1 MNRRGFLVSGMASA
15 AIFAL
20 PNVALALNESQAS
33 ALVQKVVND
42 INKVIASGK
51 SVSSMIRDFE
61 KIFVKYADVPNI
73 ARSTLGVSARSAS
86 KSQLNAYTKAFQG
99 YLSRKYGKRFEEFK
113 GGEIIIK
120 DARPLKR
127 FYEVRTQAKL
137 KGQSPFD
144 VNFMVSDKT
153 GRAKFFDMKI
163 EGISLL
169 VTEREEIGAMLDKRN
184 GNIDL
189 LIKDL
194 KKSG

>member
-86 KSQLNAYTKAFQG
+86 KSQLNAYTIAFQG

>member
-144 VNFMVSDKT
+144 VNLVSDKT